1 MVISVSLCFNG
12 EASGVY
18 TVEFNKEYMQITGI
32 NSNGASAS
40 TSWEGGITEFIF
52 SGTFGGAVCR
62 IEYST
67 NNGESWSEAFPR
79 NPEHLFESTSDSKT
93 VNVPAGKI
101 RVWTEKASDTTSLYL
116 DIKSAPTDLNRVL
129 PSQTIKADGNMLII
143 GNGVDKVHE
152 LPGLGV
158 PELIRAPSDRQRLGD
173 GQQLWGNLQTM
184 RFSDQVGTGQE
195 YIYWI
200 EGWLSVSGS
209 TALEFNHKLNIAAGF
224 PTNYGFVAGNR
235 YTGLRMD
242 IHTHSAG
249 IDGADGFRGT
259 NKSIILNGEGIYPY
273 GPTYGCIAEF
283 NHENYSQTDLPIEV
297 SFKGYLRFRRSVA
310 LSSYP
315 DPELFFQFSAT
326 TESTSSISLEDSLI
340 KVQRI
345 K

>member
-158 PELIRAPSDRQRLGD
+158 PELIRAPLRKQRVGD
-173 GQQLWGNLQTM
+173 GQQLWGNHKTI
-184 RFSDQVGTGQE
+184 RFSDQVGVGQE
-195 YIYWI
+195 YIYWL
-200 EGWLSVSGS
+200 EGWFGISGRN
-209 TALEFNHKLNIAAGF
+209 ALESDHKLNIAAGIV
-224 PTNYGFVAGNR
+224 TDYGFIRSNR

-242 IHTHSAG
+242 IRTRSAG
-249 IDGADGFRGT
+249 IDGADGFRRSSTG
-259 NKSIILNGEGIYPY
+259 IILTGEGTYPY
-273 GPTYGCIAEF
+273 GPTYECIAEF
-283 NHENYSQTDLPIEV
+283 DHENYSQTDRPIEV
-297 SFKGYLRFRRSVA
+297 SFKGYIRFWRNEV
-310 LSSYP
+310 LSGYP
-315 DPELFFQFSAT
+315 DPEISFQFSGE
-326 TESTSSISLEDSLI
+326 TENTSSVSLEGSLI
-340 KVQRI
+340 KMQRI